1 MFSLV
6 MYMRKQ
12 FLFLGLLSFFS
23 GNIFAQENNYT
34 DSLLNWLNSH
44 PKVDSQYIQ
53 TLHRISYRYSENDVK
68 KSYYYYQKAAMLSDS
83 INFTF
88 GKSLAQINLG
98 ILLFN
103 SASFDAS
110 NKAFFKA
117 IDYAEACGAL
127 RLKAVSLNNIGDNF
141 LSLRNYDKCREY
153 TIKAIPIN
161 MKLKAWRGVAINY
174 ELLQRCD
181 LRQRLFSDAKDKL
194 MKGMPFATLANES
207 YIFSQYDLGFGKL
220 QALDNNFDSAKYYFR
235 KAIDE
240 AKLQN
245 DLRNEFSDYLAEA
258 KYLKNLPP
266 NKKLIL
272 LDSALNIAKNTQY
285 FEGISNASEQIS
297 ITYDQIGMTD
307 SALAYFRLYR
317 SGFDSLFSQNTSLNL
332 IINESEWL
340 VKKKEIENQ
349 HLLELSQLQ
358 KKQIVFKN
366 ALLFSVLGLLFLT
379 IVIAFFINKSI
390 QAKKKKTELAFKQKI
405 AESQIQSL
413 RAQMNP
419 HFIFNSLNSI
429 ENFMMQNEKRKA
441 SDYLHKFALLI
452 RTILDSSRNEIT
464 SVSLDMEALKL
475 YIDLEQMRFHNK
487 FCYKEYVDPQLLS
500 GDYNVPSLLIQPY
513 VENAIVHGIAHSDK
527 TNLILTVS
535 ATLEKDYI
543 KYVIED
549 NGIGR
554 CQSEDYNKIN
564 KLHHKSVGLKI
575 TEDRIHLFNKDENL
589 NGYIK
594 IIDLYTA
601 DKEPGGTRVEVKIKA
616 I

>member
-1 MFSLV
+1 
-6 MYMRKQ
+6 MYRQ
-12 FLFLGLLSFFS
+12 IIFLAFLSFFT
-23 GNIFAQENNYT
+23 GNIFAQENNYI
-34 DSLLNWLNSH
+34 DSLIEWINKH
-44 PKVDSQYIQ
+44 PKIDSQYIQ
-53 TLHRISYRYSENDVK
+53 TLHRISYRYSEKDVK
-68 KSYYYYQKAAMLSDS
+68 KSYEYYQKTAHLSDS
-83 INFTF
+83 LNFNY

-103 SASFDAS
+103 FASFDAS
-110 NKAFFKA
+110 NTAFFKA

-153 TIKAIPIN
+153 TTKAIPIN
-161 MKLKAWRGVAINY
+161 IELKASRGVAINY
-174 ELLQRCD
+174 ELLFRCD
-181 LRQRLFSDAKDKL
+181 FNQKLYADSKDNL
-194 MKGMPFATLANES
+194 EKGIPFALSANDS
-207 YIFSQYDLGFGKL
+207 YIFSQYYLAFGKL
-220 QALDNNFDSAKYYFR
+220 KAIDNNLDSAKYYFQ
-235 KAIDE
+235 KAIQE
-240 AKLQN
+240 AKLEK
-245 DLRNEFSDYLAEA
+245 DLRNEFQAYLGEA
-258 KYLKNLPP
+258 QYLKNLPFRR
-266 NKKLIL
+266 KISL

-285 FEGISNASEQIS
+285 YEGISNTAEQLS
-297 ITYDQIGMTD
+297 IVYDQGGMTD
-307 SALAYFRLYR
+307 SALTYFHLYR
-317 SGFDSLFSQNTSLNL
+317 AGFDSLFSQNTSLNL
-332 IINESEWL
+332 IISESELL
-340 VKKKEIENQ
+340 VKKQEIENR

-366 ALLFSVLGLLFLT
+366 ALLLAAVILLFLT
-379 IVIAFFINKSI
+379 IVITFFINKSI
-390 QAKKKKTELAFKQKI
+390 QAKKKKTEFAFKQKI

-475 YIDLEQMRFHNK
+475 YIDLEQMRFNNK
-487 FCYKEYVDPQLLS
+487 FLYKENIDPQLLS

-527 TNLILTVS
+527 TNLKLTVS
-535 ATLEKDYI
+535 ATLENDYI

-554 CQSEDYNKIN
+554 SQAADYNKIN
-564 KLHHKSVGLKI
+564 KLHHKSFGLKI
-575 TEDRIHLFNKDENL
+575 TEDRIHLFNQNENG
-589 NGYIK
+589 NGHIK
-594 IIDLYTA
+594 ITDVYTE
-601 DKEPGGTRVEVKIKA
+601 DNKPGGTRVEVKIKA